1 MSGQWTVLR
10 QATFKALALIW
21 LLSLLVSLANLAIPF
36 YTLQIFDRVLPSK
49 SKETLIM
56 LLVAISIFG
65 LLLIGCEILR
75 RKVAACL
82 ASFIEKTTEPYLLD
96 KQLSNIHQ
104 STEQRQSTL
113 HQLKTL
119 RTFATSPTLF
129 AVMDTTLI
137 PILIIAIFALH
148 SLFGYV
154 LIVANIMFFLVIIF
168 QHYSLRKTQDI
179 YQKSSQAQQRKNQS
193 FAVNMP
199 AFRAMG
205 MADAWFDKTREIS
218 EQAQQMQ
225 CRHEKTNHTFQSI
238 NLSIRWLF
246 QIIVPTLGAYLLI
259 TNQISAGVMLAA
271 LMLSMRGVMPFDTLV
286 NSWQL
291 VSNTWLIVV
300 QLKATDV
307 LSHNEKTIQPPEQ
320 ITGKIW
326 IKGLRLKDP
335 SSKSSLLSLHEFEA
349 MPASFNVIIGPNGSG
364 KTLLLESIL
373 GNVAIDKGKIFIDE
387 INTSLV
393 DRQWLGK
400 QLGYVPQRLHLPNA
414 SIKDIICHH
423 EECNESKL
431 IHAAKT
437 VAVHQTISSLPEGY
451 ETLVNMTSS
460 GLSLGILQRICLA
473 RALYHQPRLLI
484 FDEADAYLDEAGKKA
499 YLSLIMSAKAAGCTV
514 IAVTQNTK
522 ILSIADKVLLIDKG
536 EVEYSGN
543 VSSLQAFVQQNTSQR
558 VRPLFS

>member
-1 MSGQWTVLR
+1 MSSQWADLR
-10 QATFKALALIW
+10 QATIKALALIW

-82 ASFIEKTTEPYLLD
+82 ANFIEKTTEPYVLD
-96 KQLSNIHQ
+96 KQLSNINQ
-104 STEQRQSTL
+104 SAEQRQSTL

-148 SLFGYV
+148 PFFGYV
-154 LIVANIMFFLVIIF
+154 LTIANIMFFLVIIF
-168 QHYSLRKTQDI
+168 QHYSLSKTQDI
-179 YQKSSQAQQRKNQS
+179 HQKSSQAQQRKNQS
-193 FAVNMP
+193 FVLNIP

-205 MADAWFDKTREIS
+205 MADAWFEKTRKVS
-218 EQAQQMQ
+218 EQAQKMQ
-225 CRHEKTNHTFQSI
+225 CIHESTNHTFQSV

-259 TNQISAGVMLAA
+259 TSQISAGVMLAA
-271 LMLSMRGVMPFDTLV
+271 LMLSMRGIMPFDILV

-291 VSNTWLIVV
+291 VSSTWQIVV
-300 QLKATDV
+300 QLKVTDD
-307 LSHNEKTIQPPEQ
+307 LSHNEKIIQPPE
-320 ITGKIW
+320 KIIGRVF
-326 IKGLRLKDP
+326 IKGLVVKDP
-335 SSKSSLLSLHEFEA
+335 ISKSSILSVHEFEA
-349 MPASFNVIIGPNGSG
+349 IPASFNVIIGPNGSG

-373 GNVAIDKGKIFIDE
+373 GNVAIDKGKVYIDE
-387 INTSLV
+387 INTKFI

-400 QLGYVPQRLHLPNA
+400 QLGYVPQRLNLPNA

-437 VAVHQTISSLPEGY
+437 AAVHQTISSLPEGY
-451 ETLVNMTSS
+451 ETTVNMTSA
-460 GLSLGILQRICLA
+460 GLSLGILQRVCLA
-473 RALYHQPRLLI
+473 RAVYHQPQLLI

-499 YLSLIMSAKAAGCTV
+499 YLSLIMSAKATGCTV

-522 ILSIADKVLLIDKG
+522 ILGVADKVLLIDKG
-536 EVEYSGN
+536 EVEYSGT
-543 VSSLQAFVQQNTSQR
+543 VSSLQAFVQKSASQR
-558 VRPLFS
+558 VHPLFS